1 MLGRWRD
8 SQGAPVNKF
17 ARPLEWNQASAEPAG
32 SRPAPATHHYFAFLS
47 YSHKDSEEADWLH
60 AELERFKV
68 PSSLAGRL
76 TATGVIPKRLSPIFR
91 DRSELAAG
99 HDLTAEIRQTLA
111 HSRCLIVLCS
121 PAAAASKWTNAEIEV
136 FKHSHPD
143 GCIIAAIVGG
153 EPFASEIAGREAEE
167 CFPQALRQ
175 KFDRRGRPTGRRAEP
190 LAADLRESGDGRRR
204 GFLKIVAGILGVGLD
219 DLVQRDHLRR
229 QRRLAFISAGSLA
242 GMLIAIFLAL
252 TAIQARDAARDQRRQ
267 AERLVEFMLGDLKDK
282 LDPIGRL
289 DVLDGVGSR
298 VLQYYQQQDRS
309 ELSDAALIQRSKAL
323 SLMAQ
328 VAYERGKTDDA
339 ESLYREAMA
348 GTAEAI
354 QRSPDDPERLF
365 EHAQNVFWMGEIAR
379 DRGQYGS
386 AEAAYREYKRL
397 ADRMV
402 AIEPDNLRWRM
413 EVAYANENLGIALF
427 NERRFAEAT
436 QRFQSGISPLESAAG
451 IDSTNGTYR
460 AELANLLGWIAESH
474 RAEGHLQTAIGFRQ
488 RQVDFL
494 DRLIGNGPVT
504 DVRLREK
511 QIPAH
516 EALGHLYGSTGRT
529 DQSIEQF
536 RIAASIADRLRIL
549 EPTNNIWRRY
559 AAATRLDL
567 GRELVAAGQ
576 VKEATPI
583 ANSGCAIASLGK
595 WGKLHNNCYMIRA
608 RIALASGSPADATAL
623 AKRALQIAQAG
634 TGDAIDDPFL
644 VAQAHRLLGDIAKG
658 SGDSARAT
666 AEWNAGLAAIPAKV
680 AERPWETYEHE
691 QLLRRVGRA
700 DEARPLSKKLEAMG
714 YRSVS

>member
-1 MLGRWRD
+1 
-8 SQGAPVNKF
+8 VNKF
-17 ARPLEWNQASAEPAG
+17 ARPLEWNEASAEPAG
-32 SRPAPATHHYFAFLS
+32 SRPAPPPHHYFAFLS

-60 AELERFKV
+60 TELERFKV

-76 TATGVIPKRLSPIFR
+76 TATGVIPKRLTPIFR

-111 HSRCLIVLCS
+111 HSRCLVVLCS
-121 PAAAASKWTNAEIEV
+121 PAAATSKWTNAEIEA

-153 EPFASEIAGREAEE
+153 EPFASEMPGREAEE
-167 CFPQALRQ
+167 CFPDALRQ

-242 GMLIAIFLAL
+242 GMIIAIFLAV

-289 DVLDGVGSR
+289 DVLDGVGWR

-309 ELSDAALIQRSKAL
+309 QLSDAALLQRSKAL

-348 GTAEAI
+348 GTAEAV

-365 EHAQNVFWMGEIAR
+365 EHAQNVFWIGEIAR
-379 DRGQYGS
+379 DRGQYGP

-436 QRFQSGISPLESAAG
+436 QRFQSGINPLESAAG

-460 AELANLLGWIAESH
+460 AELANLLGWLAESH
-474 RAEGHLQTAIGFRQ
+474 RAEGHLQTAIEIRQ

-494 DRLIGNGPVT
+494 DRLIGPGAVI

-516 EALGHLYGSTGRT
+516 EALGHLFASTGKT

-536 RIAASIADRLRIL
+536 RMAATIADRLRTL
-549 EPTNNIWRRY
+549 EPTNSIWRRY

-567 GRELVAAGQ
+567 ARELAGTGRTQEAAP
-576 VKEATPI
+576 V
-583 ANSGCAIASLGK
+583 ANSGCAIANLGK
-595 WGKLHNNCYMIRA
+595 WGKLNYGCYAVRS
-608 RIALASGSPADATAL
+608 RIALASGSTADATAL
-623 AKRALQIAQAG
+623 ANRALQTARAG
-634 TGDAIDDPFL
+634 TGDRIDDPFL
-644 VAQAHRLLGDIAKG
+644 VAQAYRLIGDIAARG
-658 SGDSARAT
+658 GDSARAT
-666 AEWNAGLAAIPAKV
+666 EAWNAGLASIPSNA
-680 AERPWETYEHE
+680 AERPWEIHEHE
-691 QLLRRVGRA
+691 QLLRRLGRIDQA
-700 DEARPLSKKLEAMG
+700 LPLTKKLAAMG
-714 YRSVS
+714 YRSVN